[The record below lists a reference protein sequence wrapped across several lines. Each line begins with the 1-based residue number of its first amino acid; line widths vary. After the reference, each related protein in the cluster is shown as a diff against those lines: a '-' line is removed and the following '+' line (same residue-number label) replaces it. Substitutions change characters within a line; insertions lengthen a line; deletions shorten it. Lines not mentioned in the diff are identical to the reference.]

1 MTDISSASARYA
13 IRITDP
19 ENPDVIKGY
28 VFAVEESFVAVPGAD
43 AVAQDA
49 ITGLEA
55 SFAAGPVLDA
65 VRLPS
70 ASHDKLR
77 SMARPGSANGN
88 NH

>member
-1 MTDISSASARYA
+1 MTDVSAASARYA

-28 VFAVEESFVAVPGAD
+28 VFAVEESFVAVPAAD

-49 ITGLEA
+49 ITDLEA
-55 SFAAGPVLDA
+55 AFTAGPVLDA

-70 ASHDKLR
+70 ESHDKLR
-77 SMARPGSANGN
+77 AMARPGSADDD
-88 NH
+88 HL

>member
-28 VFAVEESFVAVPGAD
+28 VFAVEESFIAVPGTD

-49 ITGLEA
+49 IAGLEA

-70 ASHDKLR
+70 ASQDKVR
-77 SMARPGSANGN
+77 AMARPGSANGKEN
-88 NH
+88 